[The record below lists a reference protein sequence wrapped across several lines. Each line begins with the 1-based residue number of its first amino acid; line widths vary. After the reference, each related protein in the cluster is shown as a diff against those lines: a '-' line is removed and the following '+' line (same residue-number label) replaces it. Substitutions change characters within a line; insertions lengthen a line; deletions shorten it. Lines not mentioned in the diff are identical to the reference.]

1 MLLISLHAASF
12 CKQICKYFAVALLA
26 LASSSLF
33 SEEDSRSLSFIHTHS
48 GKSLEVTYWSD
59 GEYRQ
64 EALQHLS
71 LFLADWR
78 DGEQTDIDPGLFDL
92 LYRIRQAIGS
102 TGRFEVIS
110 AYRSPKTNEML
121 RQRSDGGVAQNSQHL
136 LGKAIDV
143 RLSDVDTQVLYE
155 TALALQSG
163 GVGYYTKSDF
173 VHVDTG
179 RVRSW

>member
-1 MLLISLHAASF
+1 LLVSSHAASF
-12 CKQICKYFAVALLA
+12 CRQLCKCFALALFA
-26 LASSSLF
+26 LASSCLF
-33 SEEDSRSLSFIHTHS
+33 SAEDSRSLSFVHTHT
-48 GKSLEVTYWSD
+48 GKSLQVTYWSN
-59 GEYRQ
+59 GEYQ
-64 EALQHLS
+64 QDSLQKLK

-78 DGEQTDIDPGLFDL
+78 DGEQIDIDPGLFDL
-92 LYRIRQAIGS
+92 LYRIRQATGS

-121 RQRSDGGVAQNSQHL
+121 RQRSNGGVARKSQHL

-143 RLSDVDTQVLYE
+143 RLSDVDTQLLYE

-163 GVGYYTKSDF
+163 GVGYYAKSDF

-179 RVRSW
+179 RVRTW